1 MIVSKSGRAL
11 AFASSF
17 TVCLLAAG
25 ALAIT
30 LLGRP
35 HGASITLDLPESLE
49 FKTKVLELDGK
60 KRIKRMKT
68 ITIMAYVLEDS
79 IGLCGLLTTRNSQQ
93 RNRADL

>member
-1 MIVSKSGRAL
+1 MSKSGRAL

-35 HGASITLDLPESLE
+35 HGPSITLDLPAS
-49 FKTKVLELDGK
+49 VLPKPKAAPPSPRPRE
-60 KRIKRMKT
+60 RR
-68 ITIMAYVLEDS
+68 
-79 IGLCGLLTTRNSQQ
+79 TT
-93 RNRADL
+93 AP